1 MIDYENLPLFPL
13 HVVLYPEMP
22 LPLHIFEPRYREMVM
37 HCREK
42 NMPFG
47 VVLISDGPEVGAP
60 AVPHP
65 IGTTARIAQYD
76 ELPDGRM
83 EIVVQGET
91 RFRILETRDDLPYLT
106 AHVEPF
112 WEQSTDPLVLK
123 PAFDSAAALF
133 RTYLQ
138 LRFAQTGRALSALQL
153 PQEPEILSYAIASV
167 LDTPYS
173 EKQKLLGM
181 NATEMRLRR
190 EIEILTEEIAAQRS
204 LAALQSEL
212 TDDSDGVILPVDCE
226 ALGRL
231 SSRN

>member
-1 MIDYENLPLFPL
+1 MVNYDNLPLFPL

-60 AVPHP
+60 AVTHG
-65 IGTTARIAQYD
+65 IGTTARISQYE
-76 ELPDGRM
+76 ELDDGRM

-91 RFRILETRDDLPYLT
+91 RFRILETRDDQPYLT
-106 AHVEPF
+106 ATVEPF
-112 WEQSTDPLVLK
+112 WEQTTDPLHIK
-123 PAFDSAAALF
+123 ASFDSASALF

-153 PQEPEILSYAIASV
+153 PQEPELLSYAIASV
-167 LDTPYS
+167 LDAPYS

-181 NATEMRLRR
+181 NATELRLGR
-190 EIEILTEEIAAQRS
+190 EIEILTEEIAIHRS
-204 LAALQSEL
+204 LAAAETDI
-212 TDDSDGVILPVDCE
+212 TDDEGGVILPVDRE
-226 ALGRL
+226 ALGRM
-231 SSRN
+231 SSLN